1 MGIQLVLIQVFTF
14 GIIVVI
20 LRFVFGSQLKES
32 LKRLQDLHQESLE
45 KEEILN
51 KEIERA
57 RTLSQT
63 EIARSKDEGKRII
76 DNARRNAERLAEEA
90 RAQAQTQ
97 VRKMMDDAAEHV
109 KSMEAE
115 AAVTAEEKAVDV
127 AQQLVAEAFTGRGE
141 AALHR
146 ELVDEFLDEL
156 ERVESERLRSEAHD
170 GIQVTTAR
178 PLAEDQRKRLEAILS
193 RKRGEAATLRTAED
207 PGLITGI
214 VLNMGGLVIDG
225 SLKNRMKKA
234 LAAVRQRQAKTEP

>member
-1 MGIQLVLIQVFTF
+1 MGIQLILIQVLTF
-14 GIIVVI
+14 GIIIVL
-20 LRFVFGSQLKES
+20 LRFVFGSQLRES

-63 EIARSKDEGKRII
+63 EIARSKDEAKRII
-76 DNARRNAERLAEEA
+76 DNARRNAERLAEDA
-90 RAQAQTQ
+90 RSQAQVQ
-97 VRKMMDDAAEHV
+97 VRKMMAEAVEHV
-109 KSMEAE
+109 KSLEAE
-115 AAVTAEEKAVDV
+115 AAATAEEKAVDV
-127 AQQLVAEAFTGRGE
+127 AQQLVAETFTGRGS

-156 ERVESERLRSEAHD
+156 ERVESERLRVETQD
-170 GIQVTTAR
+170 GIQVTAAR

-193 RKRGEAATLRTAED
+193 QKRGEATPLRETED

-214 VLNMGGLVIDG
+214 VLNLGGLVIDG
-225 SLKNRMKKA
+225 SLKNRMKRA
-234 LAAVRQRQAKTEP
+234 LNAVRQRQARA

>member
-1 MGIQLVLIQVFTF
+1 VGIHLILIQVLTF

-20 LRFVFGSQLKES
+20 LRFVFGSQLRES

-63 EIARSKDEGKRII
+63 EIARSKDEAKRIM
-76 DNARRNAERLAEEA
+76 DNARRSAERLADDA
-90 RAQAQTQ
+90 RNQAQAQ
-97 VRKMMDDAAEHV
+97 VRKMLEEAGEHV
-109 KSMEAE
+109 RSLEAE
-115 AAVTAEEKAVDV
+115 AAAAAEEKAVEV
-127 AQQLVAEAFTGRGE
+127 AQQLVAETFTGRGS

-146 ELVDEFLDEL
+146 ELVEEFLDEL
-156 ERVESERLRSEAHD
+156 ERVEPERLRAESPD
-170 GIQVTTAR
+170 GIQVTVAR
-178 PLAEDQRKRLEAILS
+178 PLTAEQRKRLTAILEK
-193 RKRGEAATLRTAED
+193 KRGAAADLRETED
-207 PGLITGI
+207 AGLITGV

-234 LAAVRQRQAKTEP
+234 LAAVRQRRPKT